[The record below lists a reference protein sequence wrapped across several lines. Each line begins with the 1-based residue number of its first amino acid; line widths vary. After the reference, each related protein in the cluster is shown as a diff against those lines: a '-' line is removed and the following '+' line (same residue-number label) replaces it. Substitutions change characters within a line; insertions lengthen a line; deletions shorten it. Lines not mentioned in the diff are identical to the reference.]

1 MKAYATVSHLK
12 MQSFK
17 QSRTI
22 RRQVQ
27 AHIQTR
33 QYTHGQALNRA
44 NSQPGHE
51 TRANATDPDPNVV
64 SADSVEGI
72 PRPLDPNESQ
82 TFNETADTDAE
93 AGGGAL
99 ADDQDITRTLTG
111 VVVVH
116 GHKIKP
122 NGPIFVVSWHGPN
135 DPSNPRTWSTF
146 RRAVITVE
154 VGLISAVMMIAS
166 SITSVVLPQAA
177 DEFGISKVVESLA
190 TGICSNPLR
199 LDRTRRADFYF

>member
-1 MKAYATVSHLK
+1 M
-12 MQSFK
+12 

-27 AHIQTR
+27 AHIQRR
-33 QYTHGQALNRA
+33 QYTHGQVLNPDD
-44 NSQPGHE
+44 SQPGHE
-51 TRANATDPDPNVV
+51 IRANITSPDPNVV
-64 SADSVEGI
+64 SADSAEET
-72 PRPLDPNESQ
+72 PSPLDPNKSP
-82 TFNETADTDAE
+82 TLDETADTDAE

-99 ADDQDITRTLTG
+99 SDDQDITRTLTG

-122 NGPIFVVSWHGPN
+122 NGPIFVVSWHGPD

-177 DEFGISKVVESLA
+177 DDFGVSKVVESLA
-190 TGICSNPLR
+190 TGIYPSPSMRVL
-199 LDRTRRADFYF
+199 AEAS

>member
-1 MKAYATVSHLK
+1 M
-12 MQSFK
+12 

-22 RRQVQ
+22 CRQVE
-27 AHIQTR
+27 AHIQRR
-33 QYTHGQALNRA
+33 QYAHGQVLNQDI
-44 NSQPGHE
+44 SQPDHE
-51 TRANATDPDPNVV
+51 IRTDTTNPDPNAVR
-64 SADSVEGI
+64 ADPADVI
-72 PRPLDPNESQ
+72 PSPLDPKESS
-82 TFNETADTDAE
+82 TPDETADTDAE
-93 AGGGAL
+93 AGGGEL
-99 ADDQDITRTLTG
+99 SDDQDIARTLTG

-122 NGPIFVVSWHGPN
+122 NGPIFVVSWHGPD

-177 DEFGISKVVESLA
+177 DDFGVSKVVESLA
-190 TGICSNPLR
+190 TGISPSPLC
-199 LDRTRRADFYF
+199 LY